1 MLFSAVQFDNHSRDG
16 MFIETGREMNQ
27 ELHIACIRNEAKK
40 ALHIIQTEALPASY
54 INECLAS
61 AVLHGNIEVL
71 SSVVEAP
78 KIDSRIF
85 DVTALLEKS
94 VGLKQYEII
103 TYLVGHPSIGE
114 LDLNVVLY
122 SRGWQEYE
130 PLKRKVDH
138 FFKLICQTNQQNLWH
153 QASLGRLDVVKHI
166 VESKTT
172 TISTLLCSLQPLAT
186 RWKLLPTSSRRRAPS
201 SDMSKSESCWLKLPT
216 NLNSGWR
223 RRFFTRI

>member
-1 MLFSAVQFDNHSRDG
+1 
-16 MFIETGREMNQ
+16 MNQ

-166 VESKTT
+166 VESKNYYDLYP
-172 TISTLLCSLQPLAT
+172 SLLVAAT
-186 RWKLLPTSSRRRAPS
+186 CNKVEIVAYLFEKAGSKLRYEQIRKLLAQATNE
-201 SDMSKSESCWLKLPT
+201 SKQWLEKAVLHQNLGENLVEKEAASKLK
-216 NLNSGWR
+216 
-223 RRFFTRI
+223 I